1 MGHSVRQTA
10 SFREAAAIAADSL
23 RTSKLRS
30 FLTLLGIILAT
41 TTLIAVM
48 AMIHGMDVYIANTVT
63 SMGSDGFRVVKI
75 AMLGNFDPKKFL
87 QMQKRNPELSQD
99 EYQYLK
105 DHATLVQDLGMI
117 ASRSVSVSLGSQTL
131 TDITLEGGTANWA
144 VLGDTEIATGRYF
157 TEIED
162 RHRSTVAVIGA
173 DILSNLFKGADPIG
187 KEIKIEGR
195 PFTVVGVA
203 KAKGSVFGQSQDG
216 FVDIPIGAYFQIYG
230 SRTGIR
236 YAARAVDQKVL
247 EQSKDEM
254 RMLIRAR
261 RHEPLGADDT
271 FSILSSDSLVS
282 AFDQLTNAI
291 AATAVAIV
299 SIFMVVG
306 GVVIMN
312 IMLAVV
318 SERTHEIGIR
328 KSVGARR
335 QDILNQFLVESSMLA
350 GMGGLIGVVI
360 AWIVATLVRN
370 FTAVPMSVP
379 ISGVLIGVGLST
391 AVGLFFGI
399 YPAQQASKLDPIE
412 ALRVES

>member
-1 MGHSVRQTA
+1 VATTA

-75 AMLGNFDPKKFL
+75 AMLGNFDPKKYL
-87 QMQKRNPELSQD
+87 QMQKRNPELSPD
-99 EYQYLK
+99 EFQYLK
-105 DHATLVQDLGMI
+105 DHATLVQDLGMS
-117 ASRSVSVSLGSQTL
+117 AGRNVTVSLGSQTL
-131 TDITLEGGTANWA
+131 TQISLNGGTANWA
-144 VLGDTEIATGRYF
+144 ALGDTEIATGRYF

-162 RHRSTVAVIGA
+162 RHRSMVAVIGA
-173 DILSNLFKGADPIG
+173 DVESNLFADADPIG
-187 KEIKIEGR
+187 KDIKIEGR
-195 PFTVVGVA
+195 PFTVIGVA

-216 FVDIPIGAYFQIYG
+216 FVDIPIGSYFQIYG

-236 YAARAVDQKVL
+236 YAARAADQKVL
-247 EQSKDEM
+247 EQAKDEM

-261 RHEPLGADDT
+261 RHEQVGQDDT
-271 FSILSSDSLVS
+271 FSILSSDALVS

-291 AATAVAIV
+291 AGTAVAIV

-335 QDILNQFLVESSMLA
+335 QDILNQFLVESAMLA
-350 GMGGLIGVVI
+350 GMGGLIGVVL
-360 AWIVATLVRN
+360 AWIIATLVRN
-370 FTAVPMSVP
+370 FTAVPMAVP
-379 ISGVLIGVGLST
+379 VSAVLVGVGLST

-399 YPAQQASKLDPIE
+399 YPAQRASKLDPIE
-412 ALRVES
+412 ALRVEA

>member
-1 MGHSVRQTA
+1 VAQTA

-23 RTSKLRS
+23 RSSKLRS

-48 AMIHGMDVYIANTVT
+48 AMIHGMDVYIANTV
-63 SMGSDGFRVVKI
+63 SNMGSDGFRVVKI
-75 AMLGNFDPKKFL
+75 AFLGNFDPKKFI
-87 QMQKRNPELSQD
+87 QMQKRNPELSPD
-99 EYQYLK
+99 EFQYLK
-105 DHATLVQDLGMI
+105 ERATLLSDLGMS
-117 ASRSVSVSLGSQTL
+117 AGRTVTVSVGSQTL
-131 TDITLEGGTANWA
+131 TNISLNGGTANWA
-144 VLGDTEIATGRYF
+144 VLGNTQMAEGRYF
-157 TEIED
+157 SEIED
-162 RHRSTVAVIGA
+162 KHRTPVAVIGA
-173 DILSNLFKGADPIG
+173 DIKTNLFGGGDPLG
-187 KEIKIEGR
+187 HEIKVEGR

-203 KAKGSVFGQSQDG
+203 EAKGSVFGQSQDG
-216 FVDIPIGAYFQIYG
+216 FVYIPIGAYFQIYG

-236 YAARAVDQKVL
+236 YAARASDQKVL
-247 EQSKDEM
+247 EQAKDEI

-261 RHEPLGADDT
+261 RHEQPGQDDT
-271 FSILSSDSLVS
+271 FSILSSDALVS
-282 AFDQLTNAI
+282 AWDQLTNAI
-291 AATAVAIV
+291 AGTAVAIV

-350 GMGGLIGVVI
+350 GLGGFIGVI
-360 AWIVATLVRN
+360 LAWIVSTAVRN
-370 FTAVPMSVP
+370 FTSVPMAVPVSA
-379 ISGVLIGVGLST
+379 VLIGVGLST

-399 YPAQQASKLDPIE
+399 YPAQRASKLDPIE
-412 ALRVES
+412 ALRVER

>member
-1 MGHSVRQTA
+1 MAQTA
-10 SFREAAAIAADSL
+10 SFREAASVALDSL
-23 RTSKLRS
+23 RSSKLRS

-63 SMGSDGFRVVKI
+63 SMGSDGFRIVRI
-75 AMLGNFDPKKFL
+75 AFLGNFDPKKFL
-87 QMQKRNPELSQD
+87 LMQKRNPELSA
-99 EYQYLK
+99 EEFQYLK
-105 DHATLVQDLGMI
+105 EHATLVQDFGMS
-117 ASRSVSVSLGSQTL
+117 AGRTVSVSLGSQSL
-131 TDITLEGGTANWA
+131 TNVSLSGGTANWA
-144 VLGDTEIATGRYF
+144 VLGDTEIASGRYF

-162 RHRSTVAVIGA
+162 RHRSAVAVIGA
-173 DILSNLFKGADPIG
+173 DVRQNLFGDSDPIG
-187 KEIKIEGR
+187 KDIKVDGR
-195 PFTVVGVA
+195 PFTVVGIA
-203 KAKGSVFGQSQDG
+203 KAKGSVFGQSQDA

-230 SRTGIR
+230 SRTGIG
-236 YAARAVDQKVL
+236 YAAKAVDQKVL
-247 EQSKDEM
+247 EQAKDEM

-261 RHEPLGADDT
+261 RHETPGQDDT
-271 FSILSSDSLVS
+271 FSILSSDALVS

-291 AATAVAIV
+291 AGTAVAIV

-335 QDILNQFLVESSMLA
+335 QDILNQFLMESSMLS
-350 GMGGLIGVVI
+350 GLGGLIGVI
-360 AWIVATLVRN
+360 LAWIVSTMVRS
-370 FTAVPMSVP
+370 FTAVPMAVP
-379 ISGVLIGVGLST
+379 VSAVVLGLSLST

-412 ALRVES
+412 ALRVER

>member
-1 MGHSVRQTA
+1 VGHSPRQTA

-48 AMIHGMDVYIANTVT
+48 AMIHGMDVYIANTMT
-63 SMGSDGFRVVKI
+63 SMGSDGFRIVKI
-75 AMLGNFDPKKFL
+75 AFLGNFDPKKFL
-87 QMQKRNPELSQD
+87 QMQKRNPELSPD
-99 EYQYLK
+99 EFQYLK
-105 DHATLVQDLGMI
+105 DHATLVQDFGMS
-117 ASRSVSVSLGSQTL
+117 AGRSVSVSLGSQTL
-131 TDITLEGGTANWA
+131 TEINLSGGTANWA
-144 VLGDTEIATGRYF
+144 ALGDTEIASGRYF
-157 TEIED
+157 TEVED
-162 RHRSTVAVIGA
+162 RHRSTVAVIGS
-173 DILSNLFKGADPIG
+173 DVWSNLFGDADPLG

-195 PFTVVGVA
+195 PFIVIGVA

-247 EQSKDEM
+247 EQAKDEM
-254 RMLIRAR
+254 TMLIRAR
-261 RHEPLGADDT
+261 RHEQPGQDDT
-271 FSILSSDSLVS
+271 FSILSSDALVS
-282 AFDQLTNAI
+282 AWDQLTNAI

-350 GMGGLIGVVI
+350 ALGGLIGVVL
-360 AWIVATLVRN
+360 AWTVSTLVRN
-370 FTAVPMSVP
+370 FTAIPMAVPVSA
-379 ISGVLIGVGLST
+379 VLIGLSLST

-412 ALRVES
+412 ALRVER

>member
-1 MGHSVRQTA
+1 LVA
-10 SFREAAAIAADSL
+10 LDSL
-23 RTSKLRS
+23 RSSKLRS

-48 AMIHGMDVYIANTVT
+48 AMIHGMDVYIANTV
-63 SMGSDGFRVVKI
+63 SNMGSDGFRIVKI
-75 AMLGNFDPKKFL
+75 AFLGNFDPKKFL
-87 QMQKRNPELSQD
+87 QMQKRNPELSPD
-99 EYQYLK
+99 EFQYLK
-105 DHATLVQDLGMI
+105 DHTTLVSDFGMS
-117 ASRSVSVSLGSQTL
+117 AGRTVTVSMGSQTL
-131 TDITLEGGTANWA
+131 TNVSLNGGTANWA
-144 VLGDTEIATGRYF
+144 ALGDTQVAAGRYF
-157 TEIED
+157 TDIED
-162 RHRSTVAVIGA
+162 RHRSPVAVIGA
-173 DILSNLFKGADPIG
+173 DLKTNLFGDGDPLD

-195 PFTVVGVA
+195 PFTVIGVA
-203 KAKGSVFGQSQDG
+203 EAKGSVFGQSQDA

-230 SRTGIR
+230 SRSGIR
-236 YAARAVDQKVL
+236 YAARAADQKVL
-247 EQSKDEM
+247 EQAKDEM

-261 RHEPLGADDT
+261 RHEAPGQDDT
-271 FSILSSDSLVS
+271 FSILSSDALVS

-291 AATAVAIV
+291 AATAVAVV

-350 GMGGLIGVVI
+350 GMGGLVGVVL
-360 AWIVATLVRN
+360 AWVVAAAVRN
-370 FTAVPMSVP
+370 FTSVPMAVPVSAVF
-379 ISGVLIGVGLST
+379 IGVGLST

-399 YPAQQASKLDPIE
+399 YPAQRASKLDPIE
-412 ALRVES
+412 ALRVER

>member
-1 MGHSVRQTA
+1 V
-10 SFREAAAIAADSL
+10 AADSL
-23 RTSKLRS
+23 RASKLRS

-48 AMIHGMDVYIANTVT
+48 AMIHGMDVYIANTMT
-63 SMGSDGFRVVKI
+63 SMGSDGFRIVRI
-75 AMLGNFDPKKFL
+75 AFVGNFDPKKYL
-87 QMQKRNPELSQD
+87 IMQNRNPELSRD
-99 EYQYLK
+99 EFQYLK
-105 DHATLVQDLGMI
+105 DHATLVSDFGMS
-117 ASRSVSVSLGSQTL
+117 ASRNVSVSLGSQTL
-131 TDITLEGGTANWA
+131 TDISLNGGTADWA
-144 VLGDTEIATGRYF
+144 DLNDTELSNGRYF
-157 TEIED
+157 TDIED
-162 RHRSTVAVIGA
+162 RHRSKVAVIGA
-173 DILSNLFKGADPIG
+173 DVKSNLFADSDPIG

-195 PFTVVGVA
+195 PFTVIGVA

-216 FVDIPIGAYFQIYG
+216 FVDIPIGAYFEIYG

-236 YAARAVDQKVL
+236 YAARAVNQNVL
-247 EQSKDEM
+247 EQAKDQM
-254 RMLIRAR
+254 SMLIRAR
-261 RHEPLGADDT
+261 RHLRPGQDDT
-271 FSILSSDSLVS
+271 FSILSSDALVN
-282 AFDQLTNAI
+282 AWDQLTNAI

-350 GMGGLIGVVI
+350 GIGGFIGVI
-360 AWIVATLVRN
+360 LAWIIATMVRSL
-370 FTAVPMSVP
+370 TPVPMAVP
-379 ISGVLIGVGLST
+379 ISAVLIGLSLST

-399 YPAQQASKLDPIE
+399 YPAQRASKLDPIE
-412 ALRVES
+412 ALRVE

>member
-1 MGHSVRQTA
+1 MAKTS

-23 RTSKLRS
+23 RSSKLRS

-48 AMIHGMDVYIANTVT
+48 SMIHGMDLYIANTVT
-63 SMGSDGFRVVKI
+63 SMGSDGFRVVRI
-75 AMLGNFDPKKFL
+75 AFLGNFDPKKYVL
-87 QMQKRNPELSQD
+87 MQKRNPELSPD

-105 DHATLVQDLGMI
+105 EHATLVSDLGMS
-117 ASRSVSVSLGSQTL
+117 AGRSVTVSLGSQTL
-131 TDITLEGGTANWA
+131 TNVSLNGGTSNWA
-144 VLGDTEIATGRYF
+144 SLANTQIANGRYF

-162 RHRSTVAVIGA
+162 RHRSPVAVIGA
-173 DILSNLFKGADPIG
+173 DVKENLFGASDPIG
-187 KEIKIEGR
+187 HEIKVEGL

-203 KAKGSVFGQSQDG
+203 EAKGSVFGQSQDA
-216 FVDIPIGAYFQIYG
+216 FVDIPIETYFQIYG

-236 YAARAVDQKVL
+236 YAARAVDQNML
-247 EQSKDEM
+247 EQAKDEV

-261 RHEPLGADDT
+261 RHERPGADDT
-271 FSILSSDSLVS
+271 FSILSSDALVS
-282 AFDQLTNAI
+282 AWDQLTNAI

-318 SERTHEIGIR
+318 TERTHEIGIR
-328 KSVGARR
+328 KSVGARQ

-350 GMGGLIGVVI
+350 GMGGFIGTAL
-360 AWIVATLVRN
+360 AWIIAAAVRN
-370 FTAVPMSVP
+370 STSIPMAVP
-379 ISGVLIGVGLST
+379 ISAVLIGLALST

-399 YPAQQASKLDPIE
+399 YPAQRAAKLDPIE
-412 ALRVES
+412 ALRVER